1 MAFDVD
7 QHHLCD
13 IIQAYVDEF
22 EATGLTIANFALVE
36 GLTFEQALEI
46 IQIGKNLPKNSL

>member
-7 QHHLCD
+7 QDRLCD
-13 IIQAYVDEF
+13 IIRVFVDDF
-22 EATGLTIANFALVE
+22 EATGLTIAAFAMIE

-46 IQIGKNLPKNSL
+46 IRIGKNLPKNSL